1 MGRSEKNSKGRER
14 LKDLLDMHRE
24 ERRGV
29 MWLMVICLGLSAW
42 VVYEQWIRPPKQ
54 YDLAEQ
60 RARMDAWLAQRSEV
74 QQDSVPVRL
83 FNFDPNSIG
92 REEWRALGLTD
103 KQVDGIERY
112 QSKGGEFR
120 TKQDLARMYS
130 IKPEQFAV
138 LEPYIQLPGKLSRK
152 TFESNRREPRRNDQ
166 HASEEPSGT
175 IREREPY
182 VPRTVRKVEVNS
194 ADTTAL
200 IELPGIGPAFARS
213 IVKFR
218 NALGGF
224 RSLDQLNEVYI
235 LQDKPD
241 AVLKLKELLILDTL
255 AIQRIRI
262 NTCTVEELAAH
273 PYVRWKIAKPLIA
286 YRQQHGPFRSVA
298 DIKGCVAVSEEVFRK
313 LAPYLTVE

>member
-1 MGRSEKNSKGRER
+1 MGRNERTSKGKER

-29 MWLMVICLGLSAW
+29 LWLMVICLGLAAW
-42 VVYEQWIRPPKQ
+42 VVYDQWLRPPDQ
-54 YDLAEQ
+54 FDLAEQ
-60 RARMDAWLAQRSEV
+60 RARMDEWLAQRSEV

-83 FNFDPNSIG
+83 FNFDPNAIG

-130 IKPEQFAV
+130 ISPEQYAA
-138 LEPYIQLPGKLSRK
+138 LEPYIQLPEKIARK
-152 TFESNRREPRRNDQ
+152 SYERNERGTRRNGQ
-166 HASEEPSGT
+166 HASEEQSGT
-175 IREREPY
+175 IRERVPY
-182 VPRTVRKVEVNS
+182 VPRTVQKVEVNS

-218 NALGGF
+218 DALGGF

-235 LQDKPD
+235 LQDKPE

-255 AIQRIRI
+255 AVQRIAI

-286 YRQQHGPFRSVA
+286 FRQQHGPFLHVA